1 MRFNCR
7 GVSFL
12 LVGEATLVASRVP
25 CGGSSVSSR
34 YQYVSLE
41 RERRCVA
48 MNLAVLDQVDLYARL
63 ICGELYVD

>member
-12 LVGEATLVASRVP
+12 LVGEATLVASRVS

-48 MNLAVLDQVDLYARL
+48 MNLAVLDQLDLYARL